1 MVITSCKFNTENIQQ
16 MESKKLVIKYWEVMN
31 SNDFVEASKLLSE
44 DFECHWPQSSE
55 ILKGRENFVHI
66 NTYYPA
72 EGRWEFKIN
81 QIVAEGNRIVTD
93 VSITD
98 GVTDFRAIT
107 FSIIEGGFIKK
118 QIEYWPYNYPAPE
131 WSKEWVEIIK

>member
-1 MVITSCKFNTENIQQ
+1 MVITSCKINTEKIQQ

-44 DFECHWPQSSE
+44 DFECHWPQTSE
-55 ILKGRENFVHI
+55 IIKGRENFVKI
-66 NTYYPA
+66 NSYYPA
-72 EGRWEFKIN
+72 KSLWIFKIN
-81 QIVAEGNRIVTD
+81 QIVAEGNGVATD
-93 VSITD
+93 ISITN
-98 GVTDFRAIT
+98 GKMAFKAIT

-131 WSKEWVEIIK
+131 WRREWVEIIK